1 MCRYSA
7 AAEAEVT
14 ISSLLTATPNFASL
28 DATSSLDSVEL
39 LVTNTIFFFCCFRSF
54 SAARAPGN
62 GSSPAQSTPSVSRM
76 KLSWAARKVCDDP
89 SFLSH
94 ETSGVEFS
102 VLRSGGGRR
111 LSEKP
116 VSPLSQKAGEDK
128 NRSNYC
134 RKKRGRTRIA
144 PDLAV
149 CALQGT
155 ESLLSNLLLNLQAV
169 QRILSQRFCL

>member
-39 LVTNTIFFFCCFRSF
+39 LVTNTIFFFCSFRSF

-116 VSPLSQKAGEDK
+116 V
-128 NRSNYC
+128 RSHC
-134 RKKRGRTRIA
+134 RKKPGRTRIA
-144 PDLAV
+144 VITVAKSE
-149 CALQGT
+149 GGR
-155 ESLLSNLLLNLQAV
+155 ESHRISLSV
-169 QRILSQRFCL
+169 RFRGLSPSSATCCSICKQCKGFCHSVI